1 MFRLTKEEAANLR
14 FQNGTRSWGGRR
26 TLPYAFTKHGV
37 VMLSAVLRCARAA
50 RMSIAVVQVF
60 VRLREM
66 LAANKDL
73 AARVEKLEHG
83 QGQISSIIEVLVNEI
98 EHMKALPSPNK
109 RKTGFDL

>member
-1 MFRLTKEEAANLR
+1 MEREVGA
-14 FQNGTRSWGGRR
+14 GRR

-37 VMLSAVLRCARAA
+37 VMLSAVLRCARAV